1 MLSFFRSV
9 IQEASHTT
17 HCSQYVLW
25 NQCTAD
31 HFARVDCLSKWR
43 KVYLILAR
51 LGWNCGIPPVADS
64 LLWSPSLTKGTR
76 SGCPIKCNTF
86 LLQASDNINEGD
98 LKTASS
104 KLRIIYCPSSV
115 MSRAKDWNKP
125 TQKWS
130 LQTPAHFFCLEH
142 GSVDW

>member
-1 MLSFFRSV
+1 MKR
-9 IQEASHTT
+9 
-17 HCSQYVLW
+17 
-25 NQCTAD
+25 
-31 HFARVDCLSKWR
+31 
-43 KVYLILAR
+43 
-51 LGWNCGIPPVADS
+51 
-64 LLWSPSLTKGTR
+64 
-76 SGCPIKCNTF
+76 NTF